1 MRAGCGGGGRSPP
14 SQEARKREDARA
26 GPGSSPQRTGE
37 AAGLPSAP
45 PPPPSPPLSPGRP
58 RPRRALTRVLQEL
71 EAPPSQRPLAGARR
85 RPAAPQLHRPPPPPP
100 HVREPPLAPAGCAN
114 HRPPPPR
121 RQRTNQDARLPL
133 PGQWERGR
141 VKGAVTMAVP
151 ANEWRGEGRK
161 KANQGVEEA
170 GSSPPPPW
178 PSRHHSPGRTWPCP
192 PPSPRSAGG
201 PALGRGRGRRTK
213 GRKRKRSFIERRNE
227 RGEGTGGGGA
237 EPPWREK
244 SGSAGGGWWGD
255 TMELGQGLRL
265 RSVGNRVFFHFFFSV
280 LRWA

>member
-141 VKGAVTMAVP
+141 VKGAVTMAMP

-178 PSRHHSPGRTWPCP
+178 PSRHHSPGRHGRAP
-192 PPSPRSAGG
+192 PLPP
-201 PALGRGRGRRTK
+201 LCRRP
-213 GRKRKRSFIERRNE
+213 
-227 RGEGTGGGGA
+227 GA
-237 EPPWREK
+237 RP
-244 SGSAGGGWWGD
+244 
-255 TMELGQGLRL
+255 GQGTPHQGEKKETF
-265 RSVGNRVFFHFFFSV
+265 VY
-280 LRWA
+280 